1 MFWWFTAY
9 KIGNALNK
17 NLLTTRTWNSE
28 DETYRLETQYSLDSR
43 LSTKTKKATPTPI
56 PLPAVVGASEA
67 EKELEL

>member
-1 MFWWFTAY
+1 M
-9 KIGNALNK
+9 GNALNK
-17 NLLTTRTWNSE
+17 NILTTSTWNSE